1 MALSKLIAD
10 FKSLE
15 KNGFY
20 SVSDIAL
27 WTQKNKPVYM
37 ELREDIPDKHCPVC
51 KLSEGYLNSE
61 TFKALE
67 WDIQEFVKQCCCHWG
82 TYEESFLDFYEVLLE
97 LMEYHQK
104 ETYLQNE
111 LEYIG
116 DIDKDSGVII
126 QWLKKNEKLALD
138 ALGTFWCEWLDE
150 KFESISLS
158 FLYFKE
164 FNVFIKTEEF
174 ENTIQFLS
182 MFDELYWESDLVE
195 K

>member
-20 SVSDIAL
+20 SVSDIAI
-27 WTQKNKPVYM
+27 WTQKNKPVYLK
-37 ELREDIPDKHCPVC
+37 LRENIPDKHCPVC
-51 KLSEGYLNSE
+51 KPSEAYINSG
-61 TFKALE
+61 TFKDLE
-67 WDIQEFVKQCCCHWG
+67 WDIQELVKRCCCHWG
-82 TYEESFLDFYEVLLE
+82 TYEETFLDFYEVLLQ

-104 ETYLQNE
+104 EAYLQNE
-111 LEYIG
+111 LEYID

-126 QWLKKNEKLALD
+126 EWLKKNEKLALD
-138 ALGTFWCEWLDE
+138 ELGTFWIEWLE
-150 KFESISLS
+150 ENFKSISPS

-164 FNVFIKTEEF
+164 FNVCIKGEEF

-182 MFDELYWESDLVE
+182 TFDDLYWESDLVE